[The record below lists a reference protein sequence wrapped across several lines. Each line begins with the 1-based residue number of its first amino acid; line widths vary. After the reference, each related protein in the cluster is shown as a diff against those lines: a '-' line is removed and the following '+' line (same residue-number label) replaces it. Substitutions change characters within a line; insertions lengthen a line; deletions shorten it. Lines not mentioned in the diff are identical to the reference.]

1 MIWSINHKLTRLT
14 FSQTLTL
21 ILRAYSSH
29 DEQFIGVSNAYWGLH
44 LWGIEIALDELIYI

>member
-1 MIWSINHKLTRLT
+1 MSWSINHKLTRLT

-21 ILRAYSSH
+21 ILRAYSSY
-29 DEQFIGVSNAYWGLH
+29 DEQFIGVSNAYWGLY